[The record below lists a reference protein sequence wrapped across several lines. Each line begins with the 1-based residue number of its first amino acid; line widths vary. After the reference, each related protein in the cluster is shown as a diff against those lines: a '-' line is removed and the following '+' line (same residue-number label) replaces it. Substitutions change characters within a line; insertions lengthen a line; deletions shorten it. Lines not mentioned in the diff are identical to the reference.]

1 VIPWELLDTA
11 AVPDGGSFR
20 LMRRGDEYSIMVGGN
35 ELMNSR
41 RSGSEVALATLAC
54 QRLRERAGAQ
64 AGGPA
69 MLIGGLGMGFTLR
82 AALGELGA
90 DARVVVA
97 ELVPAVVT
105 WARGPL
111 ATVFGEA
118 LSDPRVTL
126 HEGDVGDLIRPA
138 RQHSDLHSDLLWD
151 AILLDVDN
159 GPGGVSRE
167 ANNRL
172 YGAKGL
178 AEAHAALRPGGVLA
192 VWSAHPDD
200 PFTGRLRQT
209 GFSVEELRTRAN
221 GPRGGRRHIIWI
233 ATRT

>member
-1 VIPWELLDTA
+1 
-11 AVPDGGSFR
+11 
-20 LMRRGDEYSIMVGGN
+20 
-35 ELMNSR
+35 
-41 RSGSEVALATLAC
+41 
-54 QRLRERAGAQ
+54 
-64 AGGPA
+64 
-69 MLIGGLGMGFTLR
+69 
-82 AALGELGA
+82 
-90 DARVVVA
+90 
-97 ELVPAVVT
+97 
-105 WARGPL
+105 
-111 ATVFGEA
+111 VFGDA

-126 HEGDVGDLIRPA
+126 HEGDVADLIGPA
-138 RQHSDLHSDLLWD
+138 DLLWD

-159 GPGGVSRE
+159 GPGGVSRD

-209 GFSVEELRTRAN
+209 GFSVEEVRTRAN
-221 GPRGGRRHIIWI
+221 GPRGGRRHLIWI